1 MRPGASPDGCT
12 VGLDR
17 IGEESAPRIETSGDR
32 RAQAAGKRLQSGVM
46 VGTSFDAVLF
56 LAGLLSASASVSAAQ
71 CTADSAGDGLPAL
84 LDYALGWSLIAP
96 DAAPASDVA
105 DGQLRLAFT
114 RDTRVP

>member
-32 RAQAAGKRLQSGVM
+32 RAQAAGKRLQSGEM

-56 LAGLLSASASVSAAQ
+56 LAGLLSAS
-71 CTADSAGDGLPAL
+71 DSAGDGLPAL